1 MPAASISRDPT
12 VKNVSLLAAC
22 QALNMSASSLVMTV
36 VALVGTTLAADK
48 TLATL
53 PIAVAFGATMVSTIP
68 ASLLMKRI
76 GRRAG
81 FSIGACFGIAAGLLS
96 TKAIFD
102 GSFALFCVGAALFGI
117 ATAHAFYYRFA
128 AADTASEAFKSR
140 AISLVLA
147 GGLAAAFIGPELAK
161 WTKDLFAP
169 ILFAGG
175 FLAMAGLFALIL
187 ILLQFVRIPR
197 PTLEERSSSGRPLRE
212 ILRQPACIV
221 AILCAMVGYGAMNLV
236 MTATPL
242 AIIACNHPFE
252 SAAFVIQWHVAAM
265 YAPSFFTGSWIK
277 RFGVTP
283 LLLIGS
289 LLILACVAVNL
300 SGIEVAQF
308 WAALVFL
315 GLGWNFLFIGGT
327 TLLTDCYRPEEK
339 AKVQALNDFLVF
351 GTVAATALASGALF
365 HGVGWEAVNLG
376 VVGPVLLVA
385 VAAVWLGRKRAGG
398 PVTA

>member
-1 MPAASISRDPT
+1 MPSGTLAKDPT
-12 VKNVSLLAAC
+12 VKNVALLACC
-22 QALNMSASSLVMTV
+22 QALAMSASSLVMTV
-36 VALVGTTLAADK
+36 TALVGTMLAADK

-53 PIAVAFGATMVSTIP
+53 PIAVAFGATMATTIP
-68 ASLLMKRI
+68 ASLLMKWI

-81 FSIGACFGIAAGLLS
+81 FSIGAGFGIAAGLICA
-96 TKAIFD
+96 KAIFD
-102 GSFALFCVGAALFGI
+102 GSFPVFCAGAAFFGV

-169 ILFAGG
+169 VLFAGG
-175 FLAMAGLFALIL
+175 FLALSGLFTLVLVI
-187 ILLQFVRIPR
+187 LQFVRIPR
-197 PTLEERSSSGRPLRE
+197 PSQEERSSSGRPLLV
-212 ILRQPACIV
+212 IARQPGCIV

-242 AIIACNHPFE
+242 AIIACDHPFE
-252 SAAFVIQWHVAAM
+252 AAAMVIQWHVAAM
-265 YAPSFFTGSWIK
+265 YAPSFFTGSLIK

-283 LLLIGS
+283 ILLTGAGLVLG
-289 LLILACVAVNL
+289 CVAFNL
-300 SGIEVAQF
+300 SGVEVSRF
-308 WAALVFL
+308 WAALICL
-315 GLGWNFLFIGGT
+315 GVGWNFLFVGGT

-351 GTVAATALASGALF
+351 GAVAATALASGALF
-365 HGVGWEAVNLG
+365 HGFGWEAVNLG
-376 VVGPVLLVA
+376 VVAPVVLVTI
-385 VAAVWLGRKRAGG
+385 AAVWFGRRRGEAA
-398 PVTA
+398 VTA